1 MKRAWLQVSPSDALL
16 TLLVQDDWF
25 TPNKKSSDS
34 AICVRLLER
43 NPSIKQASIKIERT
57 REKSL
62 FFASKRNSFYLV
74 KGILQKKYNMKDRE
88 TEYETY
94 SWNQSHIHMAKQMWS
109 MCQMPEYQLPKEIRE
124 NCGKIW
130 MTHGLYTWDW
140 YAWEKSQSEVVIC

>member
-34 AICVRLLER
+34 VICVRLLER
-43 NPSIKQASIKIERT
+43 NPSINQASIKIEREKKFCSLLL
-57 REKSL
+57 REIA
-62 FFASKRNSFYLV
+62 FIWSKVYC
-74 KGILQKKYNMKDRE
+74 KKKYNMKDRE